1 MYKCENCG
9 GDLIFDPKS
18 QQMKCQSC
26 STLFPIDASR
36 DKDIEVQ
43 EDGAIEADVFVCP
56 NCGGELIGATE
67 SMVDFCPYCGTQVA
81 TKTQKIAK
89 QMPEAIV
96 PFSVT
101 KDQVKDIYRKSTK
114 KFIFAP
120 SEMKSDKYLDKVQGV
135 YVPYWSYFCDVHGHV
150 INECVDEHRSGDYI
164 IKRYY
169 DISADM
175 QGQAVVSYDASK
187 ELDDDLSQGAGG
199 FKDETIKKFT
209 PQYLS
214 GYYADLP
221 DVPAEVHVNDA
232 NQSVRAAA
240 ANKVMEG
247 DNMKVLRYDTNGLNI
262 NVTPRRT
269 AMPLYFL
276 TWRDQNKVS
285 YSLINGQS
293 GKFSGK
299 LPIETKKFV
308 LTSILFAIPLFL
320 LFFFMPKM
328 IMPLNLS
335 VFSGFIMLFAML
347 AAVIT
352 GKQAYNSEK
361 AVFETPQPQA
371 QAQAKTSNMPD
382 LSALSGIPGVP
393 NIPTALPTSD
403 SLKKLLRG
411 VISFIILLIV
421 AAACVTVFGSQGS
434 GAHHSLIIMRAII
447 LIIGII
453 LFIIALVFTGMAKSK
468 AKLHPEGWFN
478 DIAKCMGLAGFP
490 ALIGILL
497 SGALTFINLT
507 YDGIYYGIAI
517 YTFVIAIL
525 IFFNVIDEYNFTVTR
540 PSTYFERR
548 KGLNDYV

>member
-18 QQMKCQSC
+18 QQMKCVSC

-56 NCGGELIGATE
+56 NCGGQLIGAQE
-67 SMVDFCPYCGTQVA
+67 SIVDFCPYCGTQVK
-81 TKTQKIAK
+81 TKTEKIQKK
-89 QMPEAIV
+89 MPEAIV

-101 KDQVKDIYRKSTK
+101 RDQVKDIYRKSTK

-135 YVPYWSYFCDVHGHV
+135 YVPYWSYFCDVNGHV
-150 INECVDEHRSGDYI
+150 SNECVDEHRSGDYI
-164 IKRYY
+164 IKKYY
-169 DISADM
+169 DVSADIK
-175 QGQAVVSYDASK
+175 GQAVVSYDASK
-187 ELDDDLSQGAGG
+187 ELDDELSQKAGG

-240 ANKVMEG
+240 ANKTMEG
-247 DNMKVLRYDTNGLNI
+247 DSMKIVRTNTNGLTV
-262 NVTPRRT
+262 NVTPRRS

-276 TWRDQNKVS
+276 TWRDANKVS
-285 YSLINGQS
+285 YSLVNGQS

-308 LTSILFAIPLFL
+308 ITSILFAIPLFL
-320 LFFFMPKM
+320 LFFLMPNT
-328 IMPLNLS
+328 IQPEALA

-361 AVFETPQPQA
+361 AMFEA
-371 QAQAKTSNMPD
+371 EKTKDQGNNPNMPD
-382 LSALSGIPGVP
+382 LSSLQNIPGVP

-403 SLKKLLRG
+403 SVKKLLKG
-411 VISFIILLIV
+411 VIGFVIFLIF
-421 AAACVTVFGSQGS
+421 AAACITIFGSQGINP
-434 GAHHSLIIMRAII
+434 HHKLNSMRAVVLI
-447 LIIGII
+447 LGII

-478 DIAKCMGLAGFP
+478 DIAKCMALAGFP

-497 SGALTFINLT
+497 SGALTFINLVH
-507 YDGIYYGIAI
+507 DGIYYGIAI

-525 IFFNVIDEYNFTVTR
+525 IFFNVIDEFNFTVTR

-548 KGLNDYV
+548 KGLRDHV